1 MTQRRHSFFIRV
13 LLAGGTYTLAK
24 IILNK
29 LNYFHNLDTINQK
42 LNNTDKIAVVLKD
55 NAYGHGLMQIAKLAN
70 EYGIK
75 KAVVRTIKEAEEIS
89 HLFDYILVLAETIN
103 QSCSHT
109 FHIAINSLQ
118 DINNICKNTNVH
130 LKIDTGM
137 HRNGISIEELE
148 EAIYRISKAN
158 LNLTGVFTHHRNSDA
173 LSSEFF
179 WQQTNFNNIKNEV
192 KNICEKL
199 SLSLPHFHSLN
210 SSGIFRCEKVDDDFV
225 RIGIACYG
233 YCDNKFPL
241 YEPKLKPV
249 ASLVA
254 TRLSTT
260 HLKKGQRIGYGGEFE
275 ASQDMV
281 SSTYDIGYG
290 DGFLRLT
297 PNHGE
302 YITPK
307 GFALLGKVSMDSL
320 SLDTNEEEVVIFD
333 DVNHLAE
340 LHRTITYEI
349 LTSLSSQIKRV
360 VK

>member
-1 MTQRRHSFFIRV
+1 MAQ
-13 LLAGGTYTLAK
+13 

-42 LNNTDKIAVVLKD
+42 LNNIDKIAVVLKD
-55 NAYGHGLMQIAKLAN
+55 NAYGHGLLQIAQLAN

-75 KAVVRTIKEAEEIS
+75 KAVVRTMKEANEIG
-89 HLFDYILVLAETIN
+89 HLFDYILILAQTTSE
-103 QSCSHT
+103 SCSHT

-137 HRNGISIEELE
+137 HRNGISPQELE
-148 EAIYRISKAN
+148 EAIYRICNAD
-158 LNLTGVFTHHRNSDA
+158 LNLSGVFTHHRSSDV

-192 KNICEKL
+192 KTICEKL
-199 SLSLPHFHSLN
+199 SLPLPHFHSLN
-210 SSGIFRCEKVDDDFV
+210 SSGVFRCEKVDDDFV
-225 RIGIACYG
+225 RIGIASYG

-241 YEPKLKPV
+241 CEPKLKPV
-249 ASLVA
+249 ASLISNK
-254 TRLSTT
+254 LSTT

-275 ASQDMV
+275 APQDMI

-297 PNHGE
+297 PNHGQF
-302 YITPK
+302 ITPK
-307 GFALLGKVSMDSL
+307 GFKLLGKVSMDSL
-320 SLDTNEEEVVIFD
+320 SLDTNEEKVVVFD
-333 DVNHLAE
+333 NVNHLAQ

-349 LTSLSSQIKRV
+349 LTSLSPQIQRV
-360 VK
+360 IQ